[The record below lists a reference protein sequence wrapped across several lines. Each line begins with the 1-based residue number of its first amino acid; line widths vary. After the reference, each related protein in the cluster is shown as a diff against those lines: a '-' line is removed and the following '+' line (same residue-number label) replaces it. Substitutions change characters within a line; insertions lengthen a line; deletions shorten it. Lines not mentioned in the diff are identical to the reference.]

1 MEPVPDSFRD
11 LFERKSFAHFA
22 TVMPDGTPH
31 VTPVW
36 VDYDATDDRVL
47 VNTMQGRRKE
57 RNVNRDPKVGLSI
70 VDPDDPYRYVS
81 IRGEVET
88 VTQDGAVEH
97 INELA
102 HRYMDQEYPNLDDES
117 GPRVVIRIRPDRV
130 VTSG

>member
-1 MEPVPDSFRD
+1 MEPVPDPFLD

-36 VDYDATDDRVL
+36 VDYDETDDRVL
-47 VNTMQGRRKE
+47 INTMQGRQKE
-57 RNVNRDPKVGLSI
+57 RNVQRNPKVGLSI
-70 VDPDDPYRYVS
+70 TDPDDPYRYVS
-81 IRGEVET
+81 VRGEVET

-97 INELA
+97 INDLA
-102 HRYMDQEYPNLDDES
+102 HRYMGQDYPNLDDES
-117 GPRVVIRIRPDRV
+117 GPRVVLRIRPDRV

>member
-1 MEPVPDSFRD
+1 MDRIPDSFLD
-11 LFERKSFAHFA
+11 LFERKSFGHFA
-22 TVMPDGTPH
+22 TIMPDGTPH

-36 VDYDATDDRVL
+36 VDYDEAENRVL
-47 VNTMQGRRKE
+47 VNTMQGRQKD
-57 RNVNRDPKVGLSI
+57 RNVQRQSKVGLSI
-70 VDPDDPYRYVS
+70 IDPDDPYRYVS
-81 IRGEVET
+81 VRGEAET

-102 HRYMDQEYPNLDDES
+102 HRYMGQEYPNLDDET